1 MQSPLI
7 DTSIA
12 PLPTAITSRL
22 ASEVYS
28 IILSNFCIYKH
39 QLMSFSFVCK
49 TWLQLCRHFLFA
61 EVEYRADFARFLASS
76 PHATLT
82 IASHIRKVTLRGYA
96 IGHEGTFDELNSIL
110 SLPRI
115 TFLYVER
122 IGQQTVIAQLEALP
136 FRSLH
141 QLNLRSIHFSSF
153 STFTEFLDSFSDLQ
167 CLSLDTV
174 SWDKVVNVT
183 TTVAST
189 GSGPGSL
196 PEALPKPSTL
206 KTLFVSFCHNRV
218 LLNWL
223 LYGIISD
230 CTISE
235 HDAVPTRSF
244 CSLTT
249 LSLPDM
255 RPEDADIFG
264 VILATVGETL
274 EHLEIG
280 FLEIGTWIHDL
291 DDGNSDHE
299 SCECRQRPLT
309 FFNPLIVMTSLV
321 HSISLA
327 QNKRLKT
334 ITINQVTL
342 FQFPSPVRPNT
353 SAESSPAPS
362 SALNS
367 PYRWIPGLISTA
379 KSGSVQT
386 ICFKVWLSA
395 ENQLNLLPWLDL
407 NAILT
412 DLGVFELAFEI
423 SGVGR
428 DRDLVVSWFTK
439 RLAID
444 SAKTAVEYNFTL

>member
-1 MQSPLI
+1 
-7 DTSIA
+7 
-12 PLPTAITSRL
+12 
-22 ASEVYS
+22 
-28 IILSNFCIYKH
+28 
-39 QLMSFSFVCK
+39 
-49 TWLQLCRHFLFA
+49 
-61 EVEYRADFARFLASS
+61 
-76 PHATLT
+76 
-82 IASHIRKVTLRGYA
+82 
-96 IGHEGTFDELNSIL
+96 
-110 SLPRI
+110 
-115 TFLYVER
+115 
-122 IGQQTVIAQLEALP
+122 
-136 FRSLH
+136 
-141 QLNLRSIHFSSF
+141 
-153 STFTEFLDSFSDLQ
+153 
-167 CLSLDTV
+167 
-174 SWDKVVNVT
+174 
-183 TTVAST
+183 
-189 GSGPGSL
+189 
-196 PEALPKPSTL
+196 
-206 KTLFVSFCHNRV
+206 
-218 LLNWL
+218 
-223 LYGIISD
+223 
-230 CTISE
+230 
-235 HDAVPTRSF
+235 
-244 CSLTT
+244 
-249 LSLPDM
+249 M

-264 VILATVGETL
+264 VTLTTVGETL

-309 FFNPLIVMTSLV
+309 FFNPLIVRTSLV

-342 FQFPSPVRPNT
+342 FQFPSPVQPNT

-362 SALNS
+362 SALNA
-367 PYRWIPGLISTA
+367 PYRWIPGLISTV

-412 DLGVFELAFEI
+412 DLGVYELAFEI

-428 DRDLVVSWFTK
+428 DRNLVVSWFTK